1 MIRKRQ
7 SHIIASLG
15 TFLLMFL
22 LFLLLWFLHLNYV
35 TPVEDEGIVVTFGYA
50 EEGGGRPDAN
60 QVKEEPQ
67 IKKVAARP
75 AAIRPS
81 SNDLMVQ
88 DKEETLALNKQ
99 TEEIKKKD
107 EEDLLRQ
114 RREQEARE
122 EEERLKREKAI
133 AEKKAK
139 EQQAIQNANKLA
151 ESMFGNSNSSAGAN
165 AQSGSASSDMR
176 GNPVGKGYGES
187 NGMQWTLYGR
197 GVKALPKPSNDFT
210 QEGEVVVQIWVD
222 AAGNV
227 TNATIHEGTTISDRH
242 TQQLALSSARKA
254 KFTEGKTPQIGT
266 IKYKF
271 KLN

>member
-15 TFLLMFL
+15 TFLFMFL

-176 GNPVGKGYGES
+176 GNPVGKGYGS
-187 NGMQWTLYGR
+187 MNGLQWTLAGR
-197 GVKALPKPSNDFT
+197 DCKSLPKPEQNFN
-210 QEGEVVVQIWVD
+210 QAGKVVVDIWVD
-222 AAGNV
+222 KDGNV
-227 TNATIHEGTTISDRH
+227 LSAKVGAGSDISDAATIN
-242 TQQLALSSARKA
+242 LALAAAKKA
-254 KFTEGKTPQIGT
+254 KFTAGEETQKGKIVY
-266 IKYKF
+266 IFKF
-271 KLN
+271 N